1 MIFWFVINHT
11 KHRSRKHTQANT
23 AAKVIKKSLM
33 AAWML

>member
-11 KHRSRKHTQANT
+11 KHRLRKHTQANT